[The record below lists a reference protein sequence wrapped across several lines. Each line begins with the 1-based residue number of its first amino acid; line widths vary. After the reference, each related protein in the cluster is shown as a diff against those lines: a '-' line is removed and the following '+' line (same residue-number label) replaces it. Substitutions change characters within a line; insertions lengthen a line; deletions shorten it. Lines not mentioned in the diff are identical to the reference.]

1 MSKSISFLGDP
12 AKGLVKEVRKN
23 QLSMAG
29 VVDDVISKG
38 GTAVIEGPVG
48 CGKSYAYLVPI
59 ILAGGRAVISTAK
72 KSLQDQIVNKDIP
85 AISKALGKDVKAA
98 VAKGKATYVCPYTA
112 EQRGLIDARY
122 LTWARSSRY
131 GDRAEYT
138 GQAPR
143 WAHLATAE
151 QCVSKACP
159 YFSKCGYIQIKKEI
173 ADAQIVVT
181 NHNLLGQEL
190 KRIEPTYFG
199 PKYNVL
205 IVDEAHK
212 LVEGLRSAFSHVASE
227 HLMNDVVSDLKH
239 SSMIVQ
245 GVPDMSKAWKNMFTT
260 LLFSRGNDTVWTV
273 RPPAFEDAHARDCF
287 ETISDVKR
295 SIVSNMSALGLPNPS
310 SASFWETFGPISANL
325 SAAERSEAV
334 LQALACGKLQ
344 RLELALSAV
353 QGLPVKEMPL
363 SATAEEKTAIGQYN
377 KMIEENNV
385 VYAKLDNNVLS
396 VNATPVNMGPLIAER
411 LKAIS
416 SLVITSATLA
426 IGDSFNHLSEEM
438 GVKPTHQLILPHT
451 FDYHKQALLF
461 IPKDIAPPGQA
472 TTQTQYLADLAS
484 YGEKLIVASKGNAFF
499 LFTSTEDMNAV
510 AATLT
515 PRLEAIGIRCF
526 VQGRDG
532 QAGGILTQFLATDKS
547 VLFGL
552 KSFWEGVDVQG
563 EKLRLVIIAK
573 LPFPQEKDPVVAAR
587 KRKHGDQAFHRVNMT
602 DMIIDL
608 KQGAGRLIRSKE
620 DRGVVA
626 LLDSRIWTK
635 QYGQQV
641 IRALPFTQRTS
652 DTALTLSYLGRL
664 AK

>member
-85 AISKALGKDVKAA
+85 AISKALGKEVKAA

-122 LTWARSSRY
+122 LTWARSSKY
-131 GDRAEYT
+131 GDRAEYP

-143 WAHLATAE
+143 WANLATAE

-159 YFSKCGYIQIKKEI
+159 YFSKCGYIQIRKEV

-190 KRIEPTYFG
+190 KRVEPTYFG
-199 PKYNVL
+199 PKYNIL

-227 HLMNDVVSDLKH
+227 HLMNDVINDLKH

-245 GVPDMSKAWKNMFTT
+245 GVPDMNKAWKNMFTT
-260 LLFSRGNDTVWTV
+260 LLFSRGNDTVWTI
-273 RPPAFEDAHARDCF
+273 RPPAFEDAHASDCF
-287 ETISDVKR
+287 ESIAEVKR

-325 SAAERSEAV
+325 SSAERSEAI
-334 LQALACGKLQ
+334 LQALSCGKLQ
-344 RLELALSAV
+344 RLELALAAV

-385 VYAKLDNNVLS
+385 VYAKMDNNVIS

-426 IGDSFNHLSEEM
+426 IGDSFGHLSEEM

-472 TTQTQYLADLAS
+472 ATQAQYLSDLATC
-484 YGEKLIVASKGNAFF
+484 GEKLIVASKGNAFF
-499 LFTSTEDMNAV
+499 LFTSTDDMNAV

-515 PRLEAIGIRCF
+515 PRLEGVGIRCF

-532 QAGGILTQFLATDKS
+532 QASGILSQFLATDKS

-563 EKLRLVIIAK
+563 EKLRLVLIAK

-652 DTALTLSYLGRL
+652 DTNLTITYLNRL